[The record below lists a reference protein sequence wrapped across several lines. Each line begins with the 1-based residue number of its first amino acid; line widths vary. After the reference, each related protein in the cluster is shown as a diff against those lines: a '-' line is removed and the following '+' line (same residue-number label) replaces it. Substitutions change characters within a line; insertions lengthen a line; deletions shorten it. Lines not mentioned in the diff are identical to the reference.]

1 MRTFLPYPGPVSHTH
16 PSKLPQ
22 LSAGEPVKENAR
34 TKLPYIQHIEYQ
46 HTPTRIIKRK
56 DYFTYLNIRFSENFD
71 YLCENLKIRAVN
83 L

>member
-1 MRTFLPYPGPVSHTH
+1 MRTFLPYPKACFTH
-16 PSKLPQ
+16 PPAQ
-22 LSAGEPVKENAR
+22 APPLSAGEPVKENAR

-46 HTPTRIIKRK
+46 YTPIRIIKRK
-56 DYFTYLNIRFSENFD
+56 DYFTYLNVHFSENFD